1 MPKIPTFQA
10 EGSIEQ
16 LAGTTS
22 NIKINPN
29 STIFNA
35 LKPVTNAVVNFK
47 IKENDAQNKT
57 EALKLENDFITD
69 MQKVYDEVNVLE
81 NKEIANQILKT
92 KSNSLIEKYKASA
105 TNGSVQGLFNNYAL
119 AEVQKGIFRTNT
131 QISKNILTSLDNNVS
146 LKENRLLRTAF
157 FAEGNFDY
165 ATLEND
171 LTNLYTTNYKGK
183 IPNANLKKI
192 IDSIPGRIEGFEVS
206 KMIVDNPKLA
216 WLKLSDDKQFPN
228 LTAEAKRDLI
238 QDAKGILLPMVQ
250 NDWQNFLAASALGKE
265 IDFDMEFAK
274 EIIEPKVFNKMLQQY
289 DSLKN
294 SIANVAIIHS
304 INNADI
310 SETLEGFIE
319 TIDSEVE
326 TGVKTFIEGE
336 KEKAIYL
343 QAITARNTAMDSNP
357 ILFITQ
363 TNDDVKKLVEEL
375 NDIDAVKNNELYL
388 QKKLALVNKL
398 VETQT
403 DMGQPPYKIKVMSI
417 SEADGFVE
425 RYNNGDAETR
435 VAMLAN
441 LEAEFGEYNS
451 QAMLQ
456 LSNAGLPI
464 TAELSSFFGNAAI
477 TNRFINY
484 DEKDEQKKLEEF
496 AIEKGIDFTAV
507 QTNIASGIQEFED
520 IIAKNNNINTS
531 KAIAKLHN
539 IKKILAYDVLNS
551 MWVDRNLDQ
560 VDAEEKAASLIK
572 DHFVIEDTYYVPTIY
587 NGDSIKHTIESDTGI
602 IAKAD
607 LIQKK
612 YLDEFNAVA
621 FESDDKDVT
630 EVQLTEAMKEQ
641 MEDNGE
647 WRNTA
652 DGNGLIFGI
661 VFPDASF
668 APVKNADGEFLT
680 FNFDDTSLTLPGTD
694 IELEYS
700 KKITKEKEKEIAIT
714 KEDEIKQIIEET
726 KEVEKITTIDEDK
739 IKEIIKEKKIKEKK
753 KETKISFSD
762 KKKSEQHKQLL
773 EWWKTKYQTK
783 DDFIDTSLAKI
794 RLKKDW
800 KVPVEKHIPSDY
812 EIRKLK
818 DIGATDKDFKRLDKQ
833 NATKAIEITSSNLAG
848 DGGYSKKDYKILLGQ
863 IAQIESQFNSIVQI
877 PKKDNPEE
885 KNFYASSYWQIEVPT
900 ARDLLENMLPG
911 KVKKPIFGPN
921 FESTFAEYKSDKY
934 RTVVESLYNLSK
946 KELVVLLRTDFT
958 LAAHFAGALIA
969 TRFK

>member
-1 MPKIPTFQA
+1 MPKIPTFTA

-16 LAGTTS
+16 LAGTTT
-22 NIKINPN
+22 NIQLNPN

-35 LKPVTNAVVNFK
+35 LKPVTDAVVNFK

-92 KSNSLIEKYKASA
+92 KSNALIEKHKATA
-105 TNGSVQGLFNNYAL
+105 TNGSVQSLFNNYAL
-119 AEVQKGIFRTNT
+119 SEVQKGIFRTNT
-131 QISKNILTSLDNNVS
+131 QISKNILTSLDNNVT
-146 LKENRLLRTAF
+146 LKEKRLLTTAF
-157 FAEGNFDY
+157 LAEGNFDY
-165 ATLEND
+165 VTLKDD

-192 IDSIPGRIEGFEVS
+192 IDSIPGRIEGFEAT
-206 KMIVDNPKLA
+206 KMIIDNPKLA
-216 WLKLSDDKQFPN
+216 WLKLNNDKQFPN
-228 LTAEAKRDLI
+228 LNLDTRMDLI
-238 QDAKGILLPMVQ
+238 QDAKGVLLPMVQ
-250 NDWQNFLAASALGKE
+250 NDWQNFLAATSLGKE

-294 SIANVAIIHS
+294 SVANVAIIHS
-304 INNADI
+304 ISNADI

-336 KEKAIYL
+336 KEKAIYS

-357 ILFITQ
+357 VSFITQ
-363 TNDDVKKLVEEL
+363 TNDDIKKLVEEL
-375 NDIDAVKNNELYL
+375 DSIDAVKNNELYL
-388 QKKLALVNKL
+388 QKKLALVNEL

-403 DMGQPPYKIKVMSI
+403 DMGQPPYKIKVMSNN
-417 SEADGFVE
+417 EADSFVV
-425 RYNNGDAETR
+425 RYNNGDPETR

-464 TAELSSFFGNAAI
+464 TAELSSFFGNPTI

-484 DEKDEQKKLEEF
+484 DQKEEQEKLKKF
-496 AIEKGIDFTAV
+496 AKDNDIDFKEIEA
-507 QTNIASGIQEFED
+507 NISAEIQEFED

-539 IKKILAYDVLNS
+539 IKKVLAYDVLNS
-551 MWVDRNLDQ
+551 MWVDGNLDQ
-560 VDAEEKAASLIK
+560 DDAEAKAASLIK

-587 NGDSIKHTIESDTGI
+587 DGEDIKHTIESDTGI

-607 LIQKK
+607 LIQKH
-612 YLDEFNAVA
+612 YLDEFNAVS
-621 FESDDKDVT
+621 FESENKDVT
-630 EVQLTEAMKEQ
+630 EVQLTEEMKEQ

-661 VFPDASF
+661 VFPDDSF

-680 FNFDDTSLTLPGTD
+680 FNFDDTSLTLPGTN

-700 KKITKEKEKEIAIT
+700 KQIESEYAASFAGGNYASRNIVAMNEAIEADKKTKNILT
-714 KEDEIKQIIEET
+714 NET
-726 KEVEKITTIDEDK
+726 IVNDWVTLYQTTNDP
-739 IKEIIKEKKIKEKK
+739 KK
-753 KETKISFSD
+753 KARALKAIS
-762 KKKSEQHKQLL
+762 
-773 EWWKTKYQTK
+773 K
-783 DDFIDTSLAKI
+783 DY
-794 RLKKDW
+794 
-800 KVPVEKHIPSDY
+800 KVPVEAVKALDEASTVFEGDKGFTKKELIEY
-812 EIRKLK
+812 GNA
-818 DIGATDKDFKRLDKQ
+818 IG
-833 NATKAIEITSSNLAG
+833 
-848 DGGYSKKDYKILLGQ
+848 
-863 IAQIESQFNSIVQI
+863 QIESGYKTKVQI
-877 PKKDNPEE
+877 GGGP
-885 KNFYASSYWQIEVPT
+885 ARSYWQVEPKT
-900 ARDLLENMLPG
+900 ALDLLNNSSA
-911 KVKKPIFGPN
+911 IFGKK
-921 FESTFAEYKSDKY
+921 FEELFSGKSKY
-934 RTVVESLYNLSK
+934 TYSGDGQSAVKYLSSLSEEK
-946 KELVVLLRTDFT
+946 MSILLKRDDT
-958 LAAHFAGALIA
+958 LAAVMALAVIVN
-969 TRFK
+969 RK

>member
-1 MPKIPTFQA
+1 MPKIPTFTA
-10 EGSIEQ
+10 EGSVEQ

-22 NIKINPN
+22 NIKINPDAN
-29 STIFNA
+29 IFSA
-35 LKPVTNAVVNFK
+35 LKPVQKALVNFK

-92 KSNSLIEKYKASA
+92 KSNALIEKYKANA
-105 TNGSVQGLFNNYAL
+105 TTGDAAFLFNNYAL

-131 QISKNILTSLDNNVS
+131 QVSKNILTSLDNRVT

-171 LTNLYTTNYKGK
+171 LTNLYTSNYKGK

-206 KMIVDNPKLA
+206 KMIIDNPKLA

-228 LTAEAKRDLI
+228 LTPEVKRDLI
-238 QDAKGILLPMVQ
+238 QDAKGVLLPMVD
-250 NDWQNFLAASALGKE
+250 NDWQNFLLAASLGKE

-294 SIANVAIIHS
+294 SIANVAIINS
-304 INNADI
+304 ISNADI
-310 SETLEGFIE
+310 SETIEGFNE

-326 TGVKTFIEGE
+326 TGIKTFKEGNDE
-336 KEKAIYL
+336 KNIYL
-343 QAITARNTAMDSNP
+343 KAVVARNTAMDSNP
-357 ILFITQ
+357 VLFISQ

-375 NDIDAVKNNELYL
+375 ETIDAVKNNELYL

-403 DMGQPPYKIKVMSI
+403 DMGQEPYKIKVMSI

-425 RYNNGDAETR
+425 RYKSGDSETR

-451 QAMLQ
+451 QAMLE

-464 TAELSSFFGNAAI
+464 TAELSSFFGNTAI

-484 DEKDEQKKLEEF
+484 DQKEEQVKLEKF
-496 AIEKGIDFTAV
+496 AKENNIDFKEIQA
-507 QTNIASGIQEFED
+507 NIASELQEFED
-520 IIAKNNNINTS
+520 IVARNNNVNTS
-531 KAIAKLHN
+531 KSIAKLHN
-539 IKKILAYDVLNS
+539 IKKVLAYDVLNS
-551 MWVDRNLDQ
+551 MWIDKNQDQ
-560 VDAEEKAASLIK
+560 GDAETKAASLIK
-572 DHFVIEDTYYVPTIY
+572 DHFVIENTYYVPTIY
-587 NGDSIKHTIESDTGI
+587 NGDDIKHTIEADTGI

-607 LIQKK
+607 LIQKH

-621 FESDDKDVT
+621 FESENKDIT
-630 EVQLTEAMKEQ
+630 EVQLTEEMKEQ

-680 FNFDDTSLTLPGTD
+680 FNFDDTSLTLPGTN

-700 KKITKEKEKEIAIT
+700 KKIESDFYASFEGGNYASRNIVAMNEAM
-714 KEDEIKQIIEET
+714 
-726 KEVEKITTIDEDK
+726 KID
-739 IKEIIKEKKIKEKK
+739 
-753 KETKISFSD
+753 KETKNVLTNEKIVND
-762 KKKSEQHKQLL
+762 WGTL
-773 EWWKTKYQTK
+773 YQTTNDPK
-783 DDFIDTSLAKI
+783 KNKRA
-794 RLKKDW
+794 LKVISKNY
-800 KVPVEKHIPSDY
+800 KVPNEAV
-812 EIRKLK
+812 
-818 DIGATDKDFKRLDKQ
+818 
-833 NATKAIEITSSNLAG
+833 KAIDAASTVFEG
-848 DGGYSKKDYKILLGQ
+848 DK
-863 IAQIESQFNSIVQI
+863 
-877 PKKDNPEE
+877 
-885 KNFYASSYWQIEVPT
+885 
-900 ARDLLENMLPG
+900 
-911 KVKKPIFGPN
+911 
-921 FESTFAEYKSDKY
+921 
-934 RTVVESLYNLSK
+934 NLSK
-946 KELVVLLRTDFT
+946 KELIEYGNAIGQIESGYKTKVQIGGGPARSYWQVEPKTALDLLNNSSAIFGKKFEELFSGKSKYKYSSDGQSAVKYLSSLSEEKMSILLKRDDT
-958 LAAHFAGALIA
+958 LAAVMALAVIVN
-969 TRFK
+969 RK

>member
-1 MPKIPTFQA
+1 MPKIPTFTA

-22 NIKINPN
+22 NIKINPDAN
-29 STIFNA
+29 IFSA
-35 LKPVTNAVVNFK
+35 LKPVQKALVNFK

-92 KSNSLIEKYKASA
+92 KSNALIEKYKANA
-105 TNGSVQGLFNNYAL
+105 TNENVSFLFNNYAL

-131 QISKNILTSLDNNVS
+131 QVSKNILTSLDNNVA
-146 LKENRLLRTAF
+146 LKEKRLLTTAF
-157 FAEGNFDY
+157 LAEGNFDY

-171 LTNLYTTNYKGK
+171 LTNLYTSNYKGK

-192 IDSIPGRIEGFEVS
+192 IDSIPGRIESFEAT
-206 KMIVDNPKLA
+206 KMIIDNPKLA
-216 WLKLSDDKQFPN
+216 WLKLNNDKQFTN
-228 LTAEAKRDLI
+228 LNLDTRMDLI
-238 QDAKGILLPMVQ
+238 QDAKGVLLPMVQ
-250 NDWQNFLAASALGKE
+250 NDWSNFLLAASLGKE

-294 SIANVAIIHS
+294 SVANVAIINS
-304 INNADI
+304 ISNVDI
-310 SETLEGFIE
+310 SETIEGFNEI
-319 TIDSEVE
+319 IDNEVE
-326 TGVKTFIEGE
+326 TGVKTFKEGNDE
-336 KEKAIYL
+336 KNIYL
-343 QAITARNTAMDSNP
+343 KAVVARNTAMDSNP
-357 ILFITQ
+357 VLFISQ

-375 NDIDAVKNNELYL
+375 ETIDAVKNNELYL

-403 DMGQPPYKIKVMSI
+403 DMGQAPYKIKVMSI

-425 RYNNGDAETR
+425 RYKSGDAETR

-484 DEKDEQKKLEEF
+484 DEKEEQEKLKKF
-496 AIEKGIDFTAV
+496 AKENDIDFNEIQA
-507 QTNIASGIQEFED
+507 NIASEIQEFED
-520 IIAKNNNINTS
+520 IIARNNNVNTT

-539 IKKILAYDVLNS
+539 IKKVLAYDVLNS
-551 MWVDRNLDQ
+551 MWIDENQDQ
-560 VDAEEKAASLIK
+560 GDAEAKAASLIK
-572 DHFVIEDTYYVPTIY
+572 EHFVIEDTYYVPTIY
-587 NGDSIKHTIESDTGI
+587 NGEDIKHTIESDTGI
-602 IAKAD
+602 IGKAD
-607 LIQKK
+607 LIKEH

-621 FESDDKDVT
+621 FESENKDVT
-630 EVQLTEAMKEQ
+630 EVQLTEEMKEQ

-668 APVKNADGEFLT
+668 APVKNADGKFLT
-680 FNFDDTSLTLPGTD
+680 FNFDDTSLTLPGTN

-700 KKITKEKEKEIAIT
+700 KKIESDFYASFEGGTYASRNIVAINESMGIEKETIYNEESFSTYIKTVENDKLISGNVKAFRHKSPEGGLDTVGFGHKLTTEEQKTNTVYGHDLSKIT
-714 KEDEIKQIIEET
+714 KENVLEISNDI
-726 KEVEKITTIDEDK
+726 
-739 IKEIIKEKKIKEKK
+739 
-753 KETKISFSD
+753 
-762 KKKSEQHKQLL
+762 
-773 EWWKTKYQTK
+773 
-783 DDFIDTSLAKI
+783 
-794 RLKKDW
+794 LKKDLQ
-800 KVPVEKHIPSDY
+800 KTEQILIKTYGNKFINLDNRRKQMLIDMQFNVRNFDKP
-812 EIRKLK
+812 EIFKNFKKALFAGDEEGMKKEYTRVF
-818 DIGATDKDFKRLDKQ
+818 TDKKGQVKSLARNKFFKKYFLDK
-833 NATKAIEITSSNLAG
+833 
-848 DGGYSKKDYKILLGQ
+848 
-863 IAQIESQFNSIVQI
+863 
-877 PKKDNPEE
+877 
-885 KNFYASSYWQIEVPT
+885 
-900 ARDLLENMLPG
+900 
-911 KVKKPIFGPN
+911 
-921 FESTFAEYKSDKY
+921 
-934 RTVVESLYNLSK
+934 
-946 KELVVLLRTDFT
+946 
-958 LAAHFAGALIA
+958 
-969 TRFK
+969 